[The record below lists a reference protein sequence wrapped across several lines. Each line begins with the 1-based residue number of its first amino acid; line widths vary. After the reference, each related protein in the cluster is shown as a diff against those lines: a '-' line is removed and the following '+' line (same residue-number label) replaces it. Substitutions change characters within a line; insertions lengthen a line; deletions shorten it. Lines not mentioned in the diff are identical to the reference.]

1 MCVPMNTVTGPVS
14 ALVCVEHGLLWGW
27 GAACRKKQT
36 SKCFSALLV
45 APEQTEGTGEP
56 WDGLCSRV

>member
-1 MCVPMNTVTGPVS
+1 MCVSMNTVTGPVS
-14 ALVCVEHGLLWGW
+14 ALVCGTRAALGW
-27 GAACRKKQT
+27 GAVYRKKQT

-56 WDGLCSRV
+56 RDGLRSRL